1 MRVGDLE
8 LERVRIAPECDR
20 AESVVGLVGALV
32 PPTVRR
38 VGTLAM
44 NRILIYSAFREQPLP
59 CDVACAEG
67 SRVADRCT
75 VISDEELVR
84 KMAARETRALGDFY
98 DRYAGQ
104 VLGFLLKILGS
115 RADAEDVL
123 QETFWQAWNSSPQFD
138 PRRCSV
144 RGWFYLLA
152 RSRAIDCLRR
162 RRSNQELDSR
172 LQPATT
178 ALPQG
183 SLEQAE
189 SDQRLDDAL
198 EQIPQEQAVAIRLAF
213 FGGLTH
219 DEVALA
225 QSIPLGTA
233 KTRIRLGMLRLRK
246 ILSEGSPE

>member
-1 MRVGDLE
+1 
-8 LERVRIAPECDR
+8 
-20 AESVVGLVGALV
+20 
-32 PPTVRR
+32 
-38 VGTLAM
+38 M
-44 NRILIYSAFREQPLP
+44 NRTLVYSAHREQPLS
-59 CDVACAEG
+59 CRVAYAER
-67 SRVADRCT
+67 SRFADRCT
-75 VISDEELVR
+75 VISDDELVR
-84 KMAARETRALGDFY
+84 KMAACDGLALAEFY

-104 VLGFLLKILGS
+104 LLGFLLKILGS

-123 QETFWQAWNSSPQFD
+123 QEAFWQAWSSSGHFD

-144 RGWFYLLA
+144 RGWLYLLA

-162 RRSNQELDSR
+162 RRPSQELDSH
-172 LQPATT
+172 LQPSTST
-178 ALPQG
+178 APQG
-183 SLEQAE
+183 ALEQAE
-189 SDQRLDDAL
+189 SDQRLDVAL
-198 EQIPQEQAVAIRLAF
+198 EQIPEEQAVAIRLAF